1 MEPIIE
7 FENFTFKYRS
17 QMEPTLR
24 DINLKIYP
32 GEKVLIIGPSGSG
45 KSTLSNCINGLI
57 PFSYEGEKIRKNLEF
72 SDFPRWSEPCCRIRT
87 DSLSV

>member
-32 GEKVLIIGPSGSG
+32 GENVLIICLLY
-45 KSTLSNCINGLI
+45 T
-57 PFSYEGEKIRKNLEF
+57 
-72 SDFPRWSEPCCRIRT
+72 SDAA
-87 DSLSV
+87 DD

>member
-32 GEKVLIIGPSGSG
+32 GEKVLIIDHRDQESRHYQIV
-45 KSTLSNCINGLI
+45 ST
-57 PFSYEGEKIRKNLEF
+57 
-72 SDFPRWSEPCCRIRT
+72 D
-87 DSLSV
+87 

>member
-32 GEKVLIIGPSGSG
+32 GEKVLIIRTIG
-45 KSTLSNCINGLI
+45 
-57 PFSYEGEKIRKNLEF
+57 IREVDIIKLYQ
-72 SDFPRWSEPCCRIRT
+72 RT
-87 DSLSV
+87 DPFFV

>member
-32 GEKVLIIGPSGSG
+32 GEKVLIWTIG
-45 KSTLSNCINGLI
+45 
-57 PFSYEGEKIRKNLEF
+57 IREVDIIKLYQ
-72 SDFPRWSEPCCRIRT
+72 RT
-87 DSLSV
+87 DPFFV